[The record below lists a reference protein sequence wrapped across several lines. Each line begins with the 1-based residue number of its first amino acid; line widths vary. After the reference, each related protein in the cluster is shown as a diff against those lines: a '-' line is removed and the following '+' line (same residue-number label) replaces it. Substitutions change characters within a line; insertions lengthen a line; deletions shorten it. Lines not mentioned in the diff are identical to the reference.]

1 MPVLSTYRFDDKY
14 SEDTDGFT
22 FDLAA
27 WLGVTGDTISTATAT
42 VTPEDAQVVEVVQNQ
57 TAVSVWISGGS
68 PGVTYYIDLHV
79 RTSGIGA
86 QMSRDCRIRG
96 SFGVIA

>member
-1 MPVLSTYRFDDKY
+1 VLSTYRFDGKY
-14 SEDTDGFT
+14 SDDTDGFT

-27 WLGVTGDTISTATAT
+27 WLGTTGDTIATATAT

-57 TAVSVWISGGS
+57 TAVSVWISGGTG
-68 PGVTYYIDLHV
+68 GVTYFIDLHI
-79 RTSGIGA
+79 RTSGIGV

-96 SFGVIA
+96 SFAVIA